1 MNGHFVNAT
10 PNLLATTLRPKRS
23 LMSNITRS
31 GLLLK
36 MVVLGSHEMSVHN
49 QEDQPTIHNA
59 VQIRKINF
67 WPNLGWVDLDFAQV

>member
-1 MNGHFVNAT
+1 
-10 PNLLATTLRPKRS
+10 
-23 LMSNITRS
+23 MSNITRS

-67 WPNLGWVDLDFAQV
+67 WPNLGWVDLDFAQVKKIFVQMGSRCIPGLKAK